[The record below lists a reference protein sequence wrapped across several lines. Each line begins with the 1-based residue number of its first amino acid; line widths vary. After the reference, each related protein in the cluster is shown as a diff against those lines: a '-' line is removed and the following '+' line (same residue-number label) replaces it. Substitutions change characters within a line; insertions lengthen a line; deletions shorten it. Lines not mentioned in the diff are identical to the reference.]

1 MYRCCENDGY
11 YDNDDYR
18 YDDEDYIDEP
28 QYYEDGVDDLCMCND
43 EDEEEVAL
51 TYCKV
56 MNAIESLE
64 RIVDICSGE
73 SKDAVETAIETLT
86 KDIRSLSDSG
96 RIPYIEV
103 DEDDLY

>member
-1 MYRCCENDGY
+1 MYRCCETDGY
-11 YDNDDYR
+11 YD
-18 YDDEDYIDEP
+18 DDEEDYADEP
-28 QYYEDGVDDLCMCND
+28 QCYEDGVDDLCMCN

-73 SKDAVETAIETLT
+73 SKEAVETAIETLT

-96 RIPYIEV
+96 MIPYIEV
-103 DEDDLY
+103 DEDNLY

>member
-18 YDDEDYIDEP
+18 YDDEDYMDEP
-28 QYYEDGVDDLCMCND
+28 QCYEDGVDDLCMCN

-73 SKDAVETAIETLT
+73 TKEAVETAIETLT

-96 RIPYIEV
+96 LVPYIEV
-103 DEDDLY
+103 DEDNLY